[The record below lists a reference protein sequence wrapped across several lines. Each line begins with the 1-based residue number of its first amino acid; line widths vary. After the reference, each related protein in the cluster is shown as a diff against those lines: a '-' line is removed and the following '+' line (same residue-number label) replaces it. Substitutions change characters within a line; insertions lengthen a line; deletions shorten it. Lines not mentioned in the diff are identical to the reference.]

1 MSAKEYLEEIRQ
13 LDKIINAKIEQ
24 LEDLRHMKITAT
36 ITDDIRTGE
45 VKDRV
50 GDTVAKICNLE
61 WEINDDIDRLI
72 DMKTEAIKK
81 IESVKNVDCRVTLQ
95 LRYLNGKTWEH
106 IAESLNYCVSNI
118 YKLHDKAL
126 REFEKECSVL

>member
-50 GDTVAKICNLE
+50 GDTVAKIVELE

-81 IESVKNVDCRVTLQ
+81 I
-95 LRYLNGKTWEH
+95 G
-106 IAESLNYCVSNI
+106 
-118 YKLHDKAL
+118 
-126 REFEKECSVL
+126 SVLLI

>member
-1 MSAKEYLEEIRQ
+1 MSAKEYLEQIRQ

-24 LEDLRHMKITAT
+24 LEDLRNMKITAT

-81 IESVKNVDCRVTLQ
+81 IESVKNVDHRVILQ
-95 LRYLNGKTWEH
+95 LRYLSGKTWEH
-106 IAESLNYCVSNI
+106 IADVLNYSINHI
-118 YKLHDKAL
+118 YKVHRKAIY
-126 REFEKECSVL
+126 EFEKLDSV

>member
-24 LEDLRHMKITAT
+24 LEDLRNMKITAT

-81 IESVKNVDCRVTLQ
+81 I
-95 LRYLNGKTWEH
+95 G
-106 IAESLNYCVSNI
+106 
-118 YKLHDKAL
+118 
-126 REFEKECSVL
+126 SVLLI